1 MIPLPPHVMHNQLP
15 PHLYGSALPA
25 HVPYGG
31 IGSQATG
38 PARHGGQGHMNYAQ
52 VYGRRQANMYGQDN
66 MYGQGLAAMQAKAPE
81 ASTTDTQP
89 RKKELSTKLSM

>member
-1 MIPLPPHVMHNQLP
+1 
-15 PHLYGSALPA
+15 
-25 HVPYGG
+25 
-31 IGSQATG
+31 
-38 PARHGGQGHMNYAQ
+38 MNYAQ

-66 MYGQGLAAMQAKAPE
+66 MYGQGPAAMQAKAPE